1 MAVLSWTRSD
11 LSDRQVLE
19 LIDLAAALAIP
30 DVRRAFTAALRSA
43 LTPSVQ
49 HAFNAAVGSGDLEG
63 ALSAIPWEEF
73 STALQAVYGP
83 DGPLVKMFGA
93 GSDLAARLVMPLIQP
108 GESASLPLTFQDYAP
123 RALDYLQD
131 RGLKLVTLVT
141 EEARSALRAVLEAA
155 FTDPMNTDATARAVR
170 DVLQEAVQDG
180 GLIGITTRQA
190 ETLNRYVESLAE
202 DPDLSAEQIQQL
214 VDRRHRKMVKQRAT
228 MIARTEAYNAGN
240 QGMVDAW
247 RALDDSGTV
256 RIAGLD
262 AEFVSD
268 LGERAIAPE
277 IHPSGYCTQR
287 LVFWRFEE
295 GVRVYVREWV
305 TRVVGVC
312 HRCHAFDGKRA
323 LPADSG

>member
-1 MAVLSWTRSD
+1 LAVLTWTRAD
-11 LSDRQVLE
+11 LSDRQILE

-30 DVRRAFTAALRSA
+30 EVKRAFTASLRVT
-43 LTPSVQ
+43 LTPEVQ
-49 HAFNAAVGSGDLEG
+49 ADFNAAVRLGNPEA
-63 ALSAIPWEEF
+63 ALAVIPWDRF
-73 STALQAVYGP
+73 SAVIQEVYGP

-93 GSDLAARLVMPLIQP
+93 GSDLAARLVLPLIP
-108 GESASLPLTFQDYAP
+108 VAEAGGLPLAFADYAP

-141 EEARSALRAVLEAA
+141 EETREAMRSILETA
-155 FTDPMNTDATARAVR
+155 FSDPMNTDTAARAIR

-190 ETLNRYVESLAE
+190 ETLNRYIESLVD
-202 DPDLSAEQIQQL
+202 DPELSAEQIQQL
-214 VDRRHRKMVKQRAT
+214 VDRRHRKMVTQRST

-247 RALDDSGTV
+247 KALDASGRV

-268 LGERAIAPE
+268 LGERAFAPE

-295 GVRVYVREWV
+295 GTRVYAREWV

-323 LPADSG
+323 LPAA